1 MPSAFTPITPTSCFR
16 RGAQLIPEELRNTVG
31 HLIVTFTVCYRG
43 YTSGQITV
51 ELIGKR
57 DLYLPGTSFRSHYGS
72 EWQVPSAYNNDY
84 WTEENTGAYFPRA
97 RFNGGSAINQAQTRY
112 MVDASYCR
120 LKSVSIGYTLPKVLT
135 QKASIQF
142 RIESVGGI

>member
-1 MPSAFTPITPTSCFR
+1 MELK
-16 RGAQLIPEELRNTVG
+16 LI
-31 HLIVTFTVCYRG
+31 I
-43 YTSGQITV
+43 
-51 ELIGKR
+51 
-57 DLYLPGTSFRSHYGS
+57 
-72 EWQVPSAYNNDY
+72 

-135 QKASIQF
+135 QKASIEKI
-142 RIESVGGI
+142 RIYFTGENLFTISDTPDGLDPELDNPYTYPMQRSLSVGLSLTF